1 MDGIDRI
8 LRSPP
13 RLDQLIR
20 PRFGNLPVA
29 LRRSRSCRERG
40 LYLRRSEREGEAGP
54 FSHEGAENVAIERGF
69 LGVQVSE
76 DGIRPIRPGNR
87 RRLRRHHWGHH
98 RVRDA
103 CGVRNRK
110 CLLIKLIQSMN
121 PHVFGLFFPAPL
133 ERPNE

>member
-40 LYLRRSEREGEAGP
+40 LYLRRSEREGEAGL
-54 FSHEGAENVAIERGF
+54 FTELRLVKSRLGDWGF
-69 LGVQVSE
+69 GVS
-76 DGIRPIRPGNR
+76 DLPSI
-87 RRLRRHHWGHH
+87 L
-98 RVRDA
+98 
-103 CGVRNRK
+103 
-110 CLLIKLIQSMN
+110 
-121 PHVFGLFFPAPL
+121 
-133 ERPNE
+133 